1 MLRKPKLSRA
11 EDMSQAIRQAVS
23 DQSAV
28 QCEIVRTQEGFD
40 QLQPAWDALFQQAH
54 NPSPPLSYEWLQK
67 WLDIY
72 GEQYLGD
79 ESALRIICCWRGR
92 DLVGVLPLYVRRQ
105 QRVADGGTHLAF
117 ISTGEQQNEEIC
129 PDYLD
134 MLCLADV
141 KDYCIEL
148 AWRAIL
154 QDMAGDY
161 DRIELKDVADHS
173 GVVKWARAHGA
184 ASDIQIVPRGVC
196 PIADMH
202 GGFEAYLSRLSSNT
216 RQQGRRLLRA
226 AAQAGVQ
233 FQVATTP
240 EEVREFFGE
249 MVDLHQRRWEEA
261 GQPGCFASESFE
273 QFHRQ
278 LAEQWVPAGRAVLS
292 RIVLQGQTLAVKYGF
307 RVGAKFDFYQ
317 SGIRM
322 DDASPI
328 KSPGIVSFLMLMNWL
343 CGQGVAEF
351 DFLRGSSAYK
361 QRLATTVQPLVEVR
375 RVLWTWRTGLGCAVD
390 LGSRCARR
398 ARRLWSTRTE
408 DPPHLRREAL
418 GDGAAR

>member
-1 MLRKPKLSRA
+1 MLRKSKLSQA
-11 EDMSQAIRQAVS
+11 EDMSPELKQAVS

-28 QCEIVRTQEGFD
+28 RCEIVRTQKGFD
-40 QLQPAWDALFQQAH
+40 GLQTAWEILFQQAY
-54 NPSPPLSYEWLQK
+54 NASPPLSYEWQQK
-67 WLDIY
+67 WLDVY

-92 DLVGVLPLYVRRQ
+92 ELVGVMPLYLRRQ
-105 QRVADGGTHLAF
+105 QRIADGGGHLAF

-134 MLCLADV
+134 LLCLAEV

-148 AWRAIL
+148 VWRAIL
-154 QDMAGDY
+154 QDLAGEY
-161 DRIELKDVADHS
+161 DRIEFKDVADHS
-173 GVVKWARAHGA
+173 ALVKWARAHGA
-184 ASDIQIVPRGVC
+184 SSDIQIVPRGVC

-202 GGFEAYLSRLSSNT
+202 GGFDAYLGRLSSNT

-226 AAQAGVQ
+226 ASQAGVQ

-240 EEVREFFGE
+240 QEVNEFFNE

-261 GQPGCFASESFE
+261 GQPGCFSSESFE
-273 QFHRQ
+273 QFHRE

-292 RIVLQGQTLAVKYGF
+292 RIVLGGQTLAVKYGF
-307 RVGAKFDFYQ
+307 KVGAKFDFYQ

-343 CGQGVAEF
+343 CSQGVTEF

-361 QRLATTVQPLVEVR
+361 QRLATTVQPLVQVS
-375 RVLWTWRTGLGCAVD
+375 RVLWTWRTGLGCAFD

-398 ARRLWSTRTE
+398 AKRFMSRRAE
-408 DPPHLRREAL
+408 DSPHLRRDA
-418 GDGAAR
+418 